1 MLILSTYLINVILH
15 GKAEDE
21 AKQWS
26 SIAGEWVAGQP
37 KWVAPLEVDAAGDP
51 RDGRG
56 EAVAQA
62 MDAARLA
69 RAAGLRCASFARE
82 YAKADGNMQVCEP
95 TK

>member
-1 MLILSTYLINVILH
+1 M
-15 GKAEDE
+15 
-21 AKQWS
+21 WS
-26 SIAGEWVAGQP
+26 AGEWVAGQP
-37 KWVAPLEVDAAGDP
+37 KWVAPLEVDADGDP

-82 YAKADGNMQVCEP
+82 YAKVDGTMQVGEAQVP
-95 TK
+95 DA